1 MYDLRVSVV
10 EIRGFCD
17 LPMKVG
23 DYFEVSG
30 GRVYLPPSGYICM
43 WALAALL
50 PMLPA
55 KQRNIV
61 EENDWIP
68 TTRQMSCP
76 DPNGMV
82 IFQIEQLEET
92 APLAAGTGDAERSI
106 MQALVE
112 PPGEG
117 GVPPRMLVR
126 EGACDACGL
135 CVDACAVE
143 GQPRI
148 FPRSPGENPG
158 ICRQCGNAPC
168 IRACPEEALH
178 RDPRTRA
185 VLLDEACCTGC
196 MACLRACPFGAVG
209 WHPENNSPLIC
220 DLCGG
225 DPRCVAVCP
234 RDVLALGRASEGQA
248 R

>member
-1 MYDLRVSVV
+1 MYDLRVTVV

-23 DYFEVSG
+23 DYFEVAG

-43 WALAALL
+43 WALASLL

-76 DPNGMV
+76 DPNGRV
-82 IFQIEQLEET
+82 IFQIEQLEGS
-92 APLAAGTGDAERSI
+92 APLAKG
-106 MQALVE
+106 VE
-112 PPGEG
+112 ASEFPLPGEADQSPDEG
-117 GVPPRMLVR
+117 APPPRMLVR
-126 EGACDACGL
+126 QGACDACGL
-135 CVDACAVE
+135 CADACAMG

-148 FPRSPGENPG
+148 FPRSPGEDPG
-158 ICRQCGNAPC
+158 VCRQCGNAPC
-168 IRACPEEALH
+168 VRACPVDALH

-185 VLLDEACCTGC
+185 VLLDDARCTGC
-196 MACLRACPFGAVG
+196 MACVQACPFNAVG
-209 WHPENNSPLIC
+209 WHPRENAPLIC
-220 DLCGG
+220 DLCEG
-225 DPRCVAVCP
+225 DPRCVPVCP
-234 RDVLALGRASEGQA
+234 RDVIAMGRASEA
-248 R
+248 